1 MERCKICGQYAES
14 LRNGICYDCL
24 RRISMNEHSDIVNA
38 DLYDGSLEDYE
49 REFTIDD
56 IYAGDAIGDTLVV
69 TDTVQDIVDSLDMD
83 LDEEDSDD
91 YLEFVEDAIL
101 YDMVREDIAN
111 NPIHKDDY
119 KKLFTV
125 HISEIESCKYKIGLA
140 SELRDTDKLVDSS
153 RGVVV
158 FERK

>member
-1 MERCKICGQYAES
+1 MERCKICGYYAEN

-24 RRISMNEHSDIVNA
+24 RRISMNEPNIVNS
-38 DLYDGSLEDYE
+38 DLYDSSLEEYE
-49 REFTIDD
+49 RDFTIDD

-69 TDTVQDIVDSLDMD
+69 TDTIQDIVDSLDMD
-83 LDEEDSDD
+83 IDEEDSDD
-91 YLEFVEDAIL
+91 YNDFVDNAIL
-101 YDMVREDIAN
+101 YDMVRADIAN

-119 KKLFTV
+119 KKLFSV
-125 HISEIESCKYKIGLA
+125 HKKEIESCIYKIGLA